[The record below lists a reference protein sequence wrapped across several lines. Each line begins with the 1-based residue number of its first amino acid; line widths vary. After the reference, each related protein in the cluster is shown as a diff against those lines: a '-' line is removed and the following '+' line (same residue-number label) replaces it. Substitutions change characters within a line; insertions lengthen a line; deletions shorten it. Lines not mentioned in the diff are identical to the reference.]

1 MKNFETN
8 DKVVFKYKG
17 AYEVGVITGKKID
30 KDNGLSYYIRSE
42 KGSGYS
48 LVPVD
53 KKRRKGTPDYPV
65 IDSAMT
71 DAFNRA
77 VEKGEAKETNLFAKD
92 NIGHTRA
99 NYASNIKL
107 SPSHGSIGQP
117 MISWSALLVSLI
129 VAVRFSGKKWSQQT
143 GHIPFCSI

>member
-1 MKNFETN
+1 MSYETN

-17 AYEVGVITGKKID
+17 AYEVGVITGKSQT
-30 KDNGLSYYIRSE
+30 KDNVVGYYIRSE

-107 SPSHGSIGQP
+107 KFDGEGGKMGQ
-117 MISWSALLVSLI
+117 MEKRNDFI
-129 VAVRFSGKKWSQQT
+129 
-143 GHIPFCSI
+143 IPTQGPRSF